1 MRKSNLIAVPIR
13 ALHYQEIICLFRKAH
28 GPILEV
34 KKKENSQKLLRNSFQ
49 QKKASLVKAA
59 DTVQGF
65 IHYSIFCKDF
75 VQMIGDAVLLIKPK
89 IYYLIVQL
97 LFEACTIRHV
107 TAADEDIIY
116 MRRITDII
124 SPFENTLTDPLP
136 VHKLFNI

>member
-1 MRKSNLIAVPIR
+1 MRKANLIAVPIR

-34 KKKENSQKLLRNSFQ
+34 KKVEDSQQNELRNSL

-65 IHYSIFCKDF
+65 IHYSTFCKDL

-89 IYYLIVQL
+89 IYSLIVQL
-97 LFEACTIRHV
+97 LFEACTVRHV
-107 TAADEDIIY
+107 TENDEDVIY
-116 MRRITDII
+116 MRRITDIN

-136 VHKLFNI
+136 VHKLFNL